1 MSNRVSIDATQFTDT
16 DGTTTY
22 GFRMYDDYAQLY
34 NNCAESDIMEMDD
47 KELFKYVLDR
57 SDDVSGEM
65 FSFCH
70 SEQKGMYI
78 NGMWRDYEEF
88 KDILVAVYGE

>member
-1 MSNRVSIDATQFTDT
+1 MSNRVSIEATKFVNT
-16 DGTTTY
+16 DGTETY

-34 NNCAESDIMEMDD
+34 NNIADSNIMYMDD
-47 KELFKYVLDR
+47 LVLFDYVLER

-70 SEQKGMYI
+70 EENKGMYI
-78 NGMWRDYEEF
+78 NGTWHDYDELKERF
-88 KDILVAVYGE
+88 VKIYGE